1 MGLYYCLFHQRGP
14 GRSRITIRAK
24 FVSDLVARPGFYA
37 AQKSAM
43 ILMNDVLVVER
54 SRITDRLQVFATYR
68 WGGPKPSNELRR
80 RGPCPHSCAERRPI
94 GRSLGP
100 SAVTPAG
107 MDGQGRTE
115 RERRIFVLVLRYS
128 YNVLKCRPTARGA
141 SGILAAPAQALRA
154 NVFFFFWLLFLSS
167 SGCTPTPSRREGEA
181 AHHGPTCSSLTPSP
195 SRTW

>member
-1 MGLYYCLFHQRGP
+1 MNLRNQCAGRGAIEDH
-14 GRSRITIRAK
+14 GS
-24 FVSDLVARPGFYA
+24 SVA
-37 AQKSAM
+37 
-43 ILMNDVLVVER
+43 
-54 SRITDRLQVFATYR
+54 TDR

-80 RGPCPHSCAERRPI
+80 RGARPRVRI
-94 GRSLGP
+94 RARDGGRPSGRSLGP
-100 SAVTPAG
+100 STVTPTG

-115 RERRIFVLVLRYS
+115 REKEEEGFS
-128 YNVLKCRPTARGA
+128 FSFSGTSNNVLKCRPTARGA

>member
-1 MGLYYCLFHQRGP
+1 MSISPAGSWPLANNH
-14 GRSRITIRAK
+14 RAK

-80 RGPCPHSCAERRPI
+80 RGARPRVRIRARDGGRPI

-167 SGCTPTPSRREGEA
+167 SGCTPNPSRREGEA